1 MKRLWVIL
9 LVCMCVAGNAQTTRK
24 IRQLEKQRNELRQQI
39 TESETL
45 LKSTQKDVKSQ
56 LDNLALLSAQIEER
70 KKYIGTIE
78 ADVKAIQLE
87 VDRLRAEL
95 KRLQADLKDKRE
107 KYERSV
113 RYVYK
118 NKSVQEKLMF
128 IFSADNLSQMYRRL
142 RYVRQ
147 YAEFQRRKGEE
158 IKSKQEEI
166 KDKKKVT
173 EETYAAKVELLR
185 HQEQEKK
192 KLEAQEAERKKL
204 LASMQKKQIQIRGEL
219 DKQRKAADRLNA
231 EIDRLIAI
239 EIEAARRRAEEE
251 RRRKAEEERRR
262 KAQVNSS
269 GKGQQDSEVEKK
281 RSAEPME
288 RFNMNEDDRKLA
300 GTFEKNK
307 GRLPVPVTGPYVVV
321 GHYGQY
327 QVEGLRNV
335 RLDNK
340 GIDIKA
346 REGAMARTVFDGE
359 VTAVFQYNGLAN
371 VLVRHGSYISVYCNL
386 QSVIVRQGSVL
397 KARDVLGQIHTDADG
412 NTVLHF
418 QLRKETVK
426 LNPELWIGR

>member
-1 MKRLWVIL
+1 MKRLWGIL

-142 RYVRQ
+142 RYVQ
-147 YAEFQRRKGEE
+147 EYADFQRLQGVQLQRKQKQVTDKRNTLVASRKAKEALLKQGEE
-158 IKSKQEEI
+158 EKLKLEKQE
-166 KDKKKVT
+166 K
-173 EETYAAKVELLR
+173 
-185 HQEQEKK
+185 
-192 KLEAQEAERKKL
+192 ERKTL
-204 LASMQKKQIQIRGEL
+204 LAALQKKQNGIQAEL
-219 DKQRKAADRLNA
+219 NKKRRSANKLNA
-231 EIDRLIAI
+231 EIDRLVEI
-239 EIEAARRRAEEE
+239 EIEKARKRAEEE
-251 RRRKAEEERRR
+251 ARRKAAEAK
-262 KAQVNSS
+262 KAAAADGTALSKKP
-269 GKGQQDSEVEKK
+269 GKIETYKTDSED
-281 RSAEPME
+281 RRLSNIFE
-288 RFNMNEDDRKLA
+288 R
-300 GTFEKNK
+300 NK
-307 GRLPVPVTGPYVVV
+307 GILPAPITGPYAVV
-321 GHYGQY
+321 GHYGKY
-327 QVEGLRNV
+327 EVKGLRNV

-340 GIDIKA
+340 GIDIKGKPGANA
-346 REGAMARTVFDGE
+346 RAIFDGE
-359 VTAVFQYNGLAN
+359 VSAVFQYNGLTN

-386 QSVIVRQGSVL
+386 SSVRVKKGSPV
-397 KARDVLGQIHTDADG
+397 KTKDILGEIHTDKDG

-418 QLRKETVK
+418 QLRKETAK
-426 LNPELWIGR
+426 LNPELWIAR

>member
-1 MKRLWVIL
+1 MKRLWGIL

-142 RYVRQ
+142 RYVQ
-147 YAEFQRRKGEE
+147 EYADFQRLQGVQLQRKQKQVTDKRNTLVASRKAKEALLKQGEE
-158 IKSKQEEI
+158 EKLKLEKQEKEW
-166 KDKKKVT
+166 KT
-173 EETYAAKVELLR
+173 
-185 HQEQEKK
+185 
-192 KLEAQEAERKKL
+192 L
-204 LASMQKKQIQIRGEL
+204 LAALQKKQKGIQAEL
-219 DKQRKAADRLNA
+219 NKKRRSANKLNA
-231 EIDRLIAI
+231 EIDRLVEI
-239 EIEAARRRAEEE
+239 EIEKARKRAEEE
-251 RRRKAEEERRR
+251 ARRKAAEAK
-262 KAQVNSS
+262 KAAAADGTALSKKP
-269 GKGQQDSEVEKK
+269 GKIETYKTDSED
-281 RSAEPME
+281 RRLSNIFE
-288 RFNMNEDDRKLA
+288 R
-300 GTFEKNK
+300 NK
-307 GRLPVPVTGPYVVV
+307 GILPAPITGPYAVV
-321 GHYGQY
+321 GHYGKY
-327 QVEGLRNV
+327 EVKGLRNV

-340 GIDIKA
+340 GIDIKGKPGANA
-346 REGAMARTVFDGE
+346 RAIFDGE
-359 VTAVFQYNGLAN
+359 VSAVFQYNGLTN

-386 QSVIVRQGSVL
+386 SSVRVKKGSPV
-397 KARDVLGQIHTDADG
+397 KTKDILGEIHTDKDG

-418 QLRKETVK
+418 QLRKETAK
-426 LNPELWIGR
+426 LNPELWLIR

>member
-1 MKRLWVIL
+1 MKRLWGIL

-142 RYVRQ
+142 RYVQ
-147 YAEFQRRKGEE
+147 EYADFQRLQGVQLQRKQKQVTDKRNTLVASRKAKEALLKQGEE
-158 IKSKQEEI
+158 EKLKLEKQE
-166 KDKKKVT
+166 K
-173 EETYAAKVELLR
+173 
-185 HQEQEKK
+185 
-192 KLEAQEAERKKL
+192 ERKTL
-204 LASMQKKQIQIRGEL
+204 LATLQKKQKGIQAEL
-219 DKQRKAADRLNA
+219 NKKRRSANKLNA
-231 EIDRLIAI
+231 EIDRLVEI
-239 EIEAARRRAEEE
+239 EIEKARKRAEEE
-251 RRRKAEEERRR
+251 ARRKAAEAK
-262 KAQVNSS
+262 KAAAADGTALSKKP
-269 GKGQQDSEVEKK
+269 GKIETYKTDSED
-281 RSAEPME
+281 RRLSNIFE
-288 RFNMNEDDRKLA
+288 R
-300 GTFEKNK
+300 NK
-307 GRLPVPVTGPYVVV
+307 GILPAPITGPYAVV
-321 GHYGQY
+321 GHYGKY
-327 QVEGLRNV
+327 EVKGLRNV

-340 GIDIKA
+340 GIDIKGKPGANA
-346 REGAMARTVFDGE
+346 RAIFDGE
-359 VTAVFQYNGLAN
+359 VSAVFQYNGLTN

-386 QSVIVRQGSVL
+386 SSVRVKKGSPV
-397 KARDVLGQIHTDADG
+397 KTKDILGEIHTDKDG

-418 QLRKETVK
+418 QLRKETAK
-426 LNPELWIGR
+426 LNPELWIAR